1 MFGRASI
8 LVASLSGTVVAL
20 ALLAQATGFGPE
32 TLSLAVVLLAVALF
46 IALTTFLRSVTIN
59 LEDARWTAG
68 MNQLRRAYLQIVP
81 ELEPFFVPFGAL
93 EDERR
98 SLGYGSRQRLANLTN
113 SLTTTTSVIATLDSV
128 VVGALV
134 SAIAALLGGG
144 LAPSV
149 VLGAAISVVSA
160 GLHVRYA
167 AQYRRARTPMRPAE
181 PKR

>member
-81 ELEPFFVPFGAL
+81 QLEPFFVPFGAF
-93 EDERR
+93 
-98 SLGYGSRQRLANLTN
+98 
-113 SLTTTTSVIATLDSV
+113 
-128 VVGALV
+128 
-134 SAIAALLGGG
+134 GG
-144 LAPSV
+144 
-149 VLGAAISVVSA
+149 
-160 GLHVRYA
+160 
-167 AQYRRARTPMRPAE
+167 
-181 PKR
+181 